1 MSTLKLITQ
10 EESLHDSWVKLH
22 FDSCSEHGEDMPA
35 LCDITDLEK
44 MLLEA
49 QRESSSSSRTS
60 SHCSSPR
67 RVQTP
72 PLISAVSINTHTNT
86 QTTHHC
92 TALLHGFASIKMQ
105 EEVVAESKQETEAI
119 MRICNWSSRP
129 ENIPPAAFIIKRPKQ
144 NRVCNGNTDKNEEI
158 NTHLLK
164 ILLPSLVFTHI
175 IMLGLGIC
183 IGRRLSAQC
192 SVI

>member
-1 MSTLKLITQ
+1 MSTLKLVTQ

-22 FDSCSEHGEDMPA
+22 FDSCSEHSEDTPA
-35 LCDITDLEK
+35 MCDITDLEK

-86 QTTHHC
+86 Q
-92 TALLHGFASIKMQ
+92 
-105 EEVVAESKQETEAI
+105 EEVVAESKQETEAL

-129 ENIPPAAFIIKRPKQ
+129 ENVPPAAFIIKRPKQ
-144 NRVCNGNTDKNEEI
+144 NRVCNGNTDKNEEM
-158 NTHLLK
+158 NTNLLK